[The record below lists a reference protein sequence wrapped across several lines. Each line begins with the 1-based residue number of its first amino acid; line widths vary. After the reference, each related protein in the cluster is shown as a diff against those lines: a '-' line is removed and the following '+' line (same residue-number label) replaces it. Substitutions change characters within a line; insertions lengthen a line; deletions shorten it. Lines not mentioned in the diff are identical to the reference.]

1 MKHGIREM
9 LMKKNILRQ
18 IIYYSPI
25 KNELS

>member
-1 MKHGIREM
+1 MKHGTRKM

-18 IIYYSPI
+18 ITYYSPI